1 MTGAKLLTSRLGD
14 VGLRSCQQDGETIG
28 EVAPGDGG
36 KWWTLLCD
44 SGRKRFTEE
53 VSALRSTCSKVEW
66 RLLVAD
72 LAKLL
77 KDAEKG
83 LLIFDTTNTR
93 GEVCRP
99 RGFKSC
105 EDDKTRLD
113 VQEVLELRIER
124 TFNLDERRRHLRL
137 YYSEPS
143 DRACC
148 SICTWRIRRVVLTVW
163 RSRTVRS
170 LRHSGG
176 STPGGPAGPTVL
188 SSYCHC
194 DHRFSVWPQTPEPLV
209 CR

>member
-1 MTGAKLLTSRLGD
+1 MTRAKLLANRLGD

-83 LLIFDTTNTR
+83 LLIFDATNTR

-99 RGFKSC
+99 RGFKNC

-124 TFNLDERRRHLRL
+124 TFNLNDRRRHLRL

-143 DRACC
+143 DQPGMLLHLHLAHKASRADGLAEQNCQ
-148 SICTWRIRRVVLTVW
+148 IIEAQRRFNAW
-163 RSRTVRS
+163 W
-170 LRHSGG
+170 
-176 STPGGPAGPTVL
+176 PGRPDGVEL
-188 SSYCHC
+188 IL
-194 DHRFSVWPQTPEPLV
+194 PL
-209 CR
+209 

>member
-143 DRACC
+143 DQPGMLLHLHLAHKASRADGLAEQNCQ
-148 SICTWRIRRVVLTVW
+148 IIEAQRRFNAW
-163 RSRTVRS
+163 W
-170 LRHSGG
+170 
-176 STPGGPAGPTVL
+176 PGRPDGVEL
-188 SSYCHC
+188 IL
-194 DHRFSVWPQTPEPLV
+194 PL
-209 CR
+209 

>member
-1 MTGAKLLTSRLGD
+1 MTRAKLLANRLGD

-28 EVAPGDGG
+28 EVVPGCGG
-36 KWWTLLCD
+36 EWWTLLCD

-99 RGFKSC
+99 RGFKNC

-124 TFNLDERRRHLRL
+124 TFNLNDRRRHLRL

-143 DRACC
+143 DQPGMLLHLHLAHKASRADGLAEQNCQ
-148 SICTWRIRRVVLTVW
+148 IIEAQRRFNAW
-163 RSRTVRS
+163 W
-170 LRHSGG
+170 
-176 STPGGPAGPTVL
+176 PGRPDGVEL
-188 SSYCHC
+188 IL
-194 DHRFSVWPQTPEPLV
+194 PL
-209 CR
+209 

>member
-1 MTGAKLLTSRLGD
+1 MTRAKLLANRLGD

-28 EVAPGDGG
+28 EVVPGCGG
-36 KWWTLLCD
+36 EWWTLMCD

-83 LLIFDTTNTR
+83 LLIFDATNTR

-99 RGFKSC
+99 RGFKNC

-124 TFNLDERRRHLRL
+124 TFNLNDRRRHLRL

-143 DRACC
+143 DQPGMLLHLHLAHKASRADGLAEQNCQ
-148 SICTWRIRRVVLTVW
+148 IIEAQRRFNAW
-163 RSRTVRS
+163 W
-170 LRHSGG
+170 
-176 STPGGPAGPTVL
+176 PGRPDGVEL
-188 SSYCHC
+188 IL
-194 DHRFSVWPQTPEPLV
+194 PL
-209 CR
+209 

>member
-1 MTGAKLLTSRLGD
+1 MTRAKLLANRLGD

-28 EVAPGDGG
+28 EVVPGCGG
-36 KWWTLLCD
+36 EWWTLLCD

-83 LLIFDTTNTR
+83 LLIFDATNTR

-99 RGFKSC
+99 RGFKNC

-124 TFNLDERRRHLRL
+124 TFNLDDRRRHLRL

-143 DRACC
+143 DQLGMLLHLYLAHKASRADGLAEQNCQ
-148 SICTWRIRRVVLTVW
+148 IIEAQRRFNAW
-163 RSRTVRS
+163 W
-170 LRHSGG
+170 
-176 STPGGPAGPTVL
+176 PGRPDGVEL
-188 SSYCHC
+188 IL
-194 DHRFSVWPQTPEPLV
+194 PL
-209 CR
+209 

>member
-1 MTGAKLLTSRLGD
+1 MTRAKLLANRLGD

-77 KDAEKG
+77 KAAQKG
-83 LLIFDTTNTR
+83 LLIFDATNTR

-99 RGFKSC
+99 RGFKNC

-124 TFNLDERRRHLRL
+124 TFNLNDRRRHLRL

-143 DRACC
+143 DQPGMLLHLHLAHKASRADGLAEQNCQ
-148 SICTWRIRRVVLTVW
+148 IIEAQRRFNAW
-163 RSRTVRS
+163 W
-170 LRHSGG
+170 
-176 STPGGPAGPTVL
+176 PGRPDGVEL
-188 SSYCHC
+188 IL
-194 DHRFSVWPQTPEPLV
+194 PL
-209 CR
+209 

>member
-53 VSALRSTCSKVEW
+53 VSALRSTCSGSEW
-66 RLLVAD
+66 PLLVAD
-72 LAKLL
+72 LSRLL
-77 KDAEKG
+77 EDAEGG
-83 LLIFDTTNTR
+83 LLVFDTTNTR

-99 RGFKSC
+99 RGLKSC

-137 YYSEPS
+137 YYSEPN
-143 DRACC
+143 DRPEMLLHLHLAHKAGSADGLAEQDCQ
-148 SICTWRIRRVVLTVW
+148 IIEAQRRFNTWW
-163 RSRTVRS
+163 
-170 LRHSGG
+170 
-176 STPGGPAGPTVL
+176 PGRPDGAE
-188 SSYCHC
+188 
-194 DHRFSVWPQTPEPLV
+194 RMRPL
-209 CR
+209 

>member
-1 MTGAKLLTSRLGD
+1 MTRAKLLANRLGD

-83 LLIFDTTNTR
+83 LLIFDATNTR

-99 RGFKSC
+99 RGFKNC

-124 TFNLDERRRHLRL
+124 TFNLNDRRRHLRL

-143 DRACC
+143 DQPGMLFHLHLAHKASRADGLAEQNCQ
-148 SICTWRIRRVVLTVW
+148 IIEAQRRFNAW
-163 RSRTVRS
+163 W
-170 LRHSGG
+170 
-176 STPGGPAGPTVL
+176 PGRPDGVEL
-188 SSYCHC
+188 IL
-194 DHRFSVWPQTPEPLV
+194 PL
-209 CR
+209 

>member
-1 MTGAKLLTSRLGD
+1 MIRTKLLTSRLGD
-14 VGLRSCQQDGETIG
+14 VGLRSCQQDGETVG
-28 EVAPGDGG
+28 EFVPGLGG
-36 KWWTLLCD
+36 EWWTLLCD

-53 VSALRSTCSKVEW
+53 VSALRSTCSGNEW
-66 RLLVAD
+66 PLLVAD
-72 LAKLL
+72 LSRLL
-77 KDAEKG
+77 EDAEGG
-83 LLIFDTTNTR
+83 LLVFDTTNTR

-99 RGFKSC
+99 RGLKSC

-163 RSRTVRS
+163 QSRTARL
-170 LRHSGG
+170 LRRSGG
-176 STPGGPAGPTVL
+176 STPGGPEDPTAP
-188 SSYCHC
+188 SA
-194 DHRFSVWPQTPEPLV
+194 
-209 CR
+209 

>member
-14 VGLRSCQQDGETIG
+14 VGLRSCQQDGETAG
-28 EVAPGDGG
+28 EFVPGDGG
-36 KWWTLLCD
+36 EWRTLLCD

-83 LLIFDTTNTR
+83 LLIFDATNTR

-99 RGFKSC
+99 RGFKNC

-124 TFNLDERRRHLRL
+124 TFNLNDRRRHLRL

-143 DRACC
+143 DQPGMLLHLHLAHKASRADGLAEQNCQ
-148 SICTWRIRRVVLTVW
+148 IIEAQRRFNAW
-163 RSRTVRS
+163 W
-170 LRHSGG
+170 
-176 STPGGPAGPTVL
+176 PGRPDGVEL
-188 SSYCHC
+188 IL
-194 DHRFSVWPQTPEPLV
+194 PL
-209 CR
+209 

>member
-1 MTGAKLLTSRLGD
+1 MTRAKLLASRLGD

-28 EVAPGDGG
+28 EVVPGCGG
-36 KWWTLLCD
+36 EWWTLLCD

-83 LLIFDTTNTR
+83 LLIFDATNTR

-99 RGFKSC
+99 RGFKNC

-124 TFNLDERRRHLRL
+124 TFNLNDRRRHLRL

-143 DRACC
+143 DQPGMLLHLHLAHKASRADGLAEQNCQ
-148 SICTWRIRRVVLTVW
+148 IIEAQRRFNAW
-163 RSRTVRS
+163 W
-170 LRHSGG
+170 
-176 STPGGPAGPTVL
+176 PGRPDGVEL
-188 SSYCHC
+188 IL
-194 DHRFSVWPQTPEPLV
+194 PL
-209 CR
+209 

>member
-83 LLIFDTTNTR
+83 LLIFDATNTR

-99 RGFKSC
+99 RGFKNC

-124 TFNLDERRRHLRL
+124 TFNLNDRRRHLRL

-143 DRACC
+143 DQPGMLLHLHLAHKASRADGLAEQNCQ
-148 SICTWRIRRVVLTVW
+148 IIEAQRRFNAW
-163 RSRTVRS
+163 W
-170 LRHSGG
+170 
-176 STPGGPAGPTVL
+176 PGRPDGVEL
-188 SSYCHC
+188 IL
-194 DHRFSVWPQTPEPLV
+194 PL
-209 CR
+209 

>member
-1 MTGAKLLTSRLGD
+1 MTRAKLLANRLGD

-77 KDAEKG
+77 KAARKG
-83 LLIFDTTNTR
+83 LLIFDATNTR

-99 RGFKSC
+99 RGFKNC

-124 TFNLDERRRHLRL
+124 TFNLNDRRRHLRL

-143 DRACC
+143 DQPGMLLHLHLAHKASRADGLAEQNCQ
-148 SICTWRIRRVVLTVW
+148 IIEAQRRFNAW
-163 RSRTVRS
+163 W
-170 LRHSGG
+170 
-176 STPGGPAGPTVL
+176 PGRPDGVEL
-188 SSYCHC
+188 IL
-194 DHRFSVWPQTPEPLV
+194 PL
-209 CR
+209 

>member
-143 DRACC
+143 DQLGMLLHLHLAHKASRADGLAEQNCQ
-148 SICTWRIRRVVLTVW
+148 IIEARRRFNTWW
-163 RSRTVRS
+163 
-170 LRHSGG
+170 
-176 STPGGPAGPTVL
+176 PGRPDGAEFML
-188 SSYCHC
+188 
-194 DHRFSVWPQTPEPLV
+194 PLWS
-209 CR
+209 

>member
-1 MTGAKLLTSRLGD
+1 MTRAKLLANRLGD

-28 EVAPGDGG
+28 EVVPGCGG
-36 KWWTLLCD
+36 EWWTLLCD

-83 LLIFDTTNTR
+83 LLIFDATNTR

-99 RGFKSC
+99 RGFKNC

-124 TFNLDERRRHLRL
+124 TFNLNDRRRHLRL

-143 DRACC
+143 DQPGMLLHLHLAHKASRADGLAEQNCQ
-148 SICTWRIRRVVLTVW
+148 IIEAQRRFNAW
-163 RSRTVRS
+163 W
-170 LRHSGG
+170 
-176 STPGGPAGPTVL
+176 PGRPDGVEL
-188 SSYCHC
+188 IL
-194 DHRFSVWPQTPEPLV
+194 PL
-209 CR
+209 